1 MFYAGEMTEIPGSRP
16 AHAFMVARLGTA
28 LMNAA
33 EGSGARVTMVNL
45 QLRTGSGEAILYP
58 DVMAFAGRP
67 TVWTGH
73 PHVVTD
79 PVLIAEVLAPETE
92 ELDRGLKAREY
103 RATPS
108 VKQYAYF
115 ALERPFV
122 DIYTRLEDGSWG
134 MSEVSGLDVE
144 CEFSSLGC
152 RVSMADVYEGVFDL

>member
-1 MFYAGEMTEIPGSRP
+1 M
-16 AHAFMVARLGTA
+16 
-28 LMNAA
+28 
-33 EGSGARVTMVNL
+33 
-45 QLRTGSGEAILYP
+45 
-58 DVMAFAGRP
+58 
-67 TVWTGH
+67 
-73 PHVVTD
+73 TD